1 MQRTVLFYAFGLRLM
16 YTKIQMITYQ
26 LIHLNKVIN
35 VCFFFIYRTENEN
48 ASI

>member
-16 YTKIQMITYQ
+16 YYTKIQMITYQ

-35 VCFFFIYRTENEN
+35 VCFFHLQN
-48 ASI
+48 